1 MSTIQWPWAII
12 LCRFSDKPAE
22 PQQPQYY
29 VDLYT
34 QNGTGG
40 IADYWR
46 AVSSNALDLT
56 GSAVFGWLTMTH
68 PSSDVYTLT
77 FPGDRW
83 KLVQWGIDAARA
95 ANINLTP
102 FRAILVVH
110 NFGIDHGFAGNGVVI
125 VHGTPTLCE
134 FGFICHEMG
143 HGMGLPHSWS
153 ANPDQ
158 EYGDGWDVMSFA
170 TTTFQFPITFEGTQ
184 GAATVGINARNLDAL
199 GATPPSRVWQPT
211 GPDFSASLTLDPLSQ
226 MPLGNH
232 GPLVARI
239 PPSATNPP
247 RPSQSTYTIEYR
259 HQAGWDQGIP
269 EDSVSIREIRSNSLS
284 YLQPSIWGRF
294 RVGDQFVTTDPK
306 VFVRVTAINSTA
318 ATAAIRIWDLPDGC
332 LRKEDSK
339 PKVYLIQNQAKRWV
353 TSPAVLFA
361 LGKSWSDVRS
371 VPDGG
376 LMGVPNGPDV
386 LMLAISLSPHPPPV
400 NRLVQL
406 TVHAEDVNTHLPV
419 SGTVTFDGLVVGH
432 TDVAF
437 SHMFRANRV
446 FDPEIKKWVEGDVIV
461 PDGNV
466 TAPGYE
472 VASIDFGL

>member
-1 MSTIQWPWAII
+1 MNTIQWPWAIM
-12 LCRFSDKPAE
+12 LCRFADKPAE

-46 AVSSNALDLT
+46 AVSSNAVDLT
-56 GSAVFGWLTMTH
+56 GSSVFGWLTMNH
-68 PSSDVYTLT
+68 PSTDVYTLT

-125 VHGTPTLCE
+125 VHGNPTLCE

-143 HGMGLPHSWS
+143 HGMGPPRPWS

-158 EYGDGWDVMSFA
+158 EYGDGWHVMSFA

-199 GATPPSRVWQPT
+199 GATPPSRVWEPS

-232 GPLVARI
+232 GALVVRI
-239 PPSATNPP
+239 PPS
-247 RPSQSTYTIEYR
+247 
-259 HQAGWDQGIP
+259 
-269 EDSVSIREIRSNSLS
+269 
-284 YLQPSIWGRF
+284 
-294 RVGDQFVTTDPK
+294 
-306 VFVRVTAINSTA
+306 
-318 ATAAIRIWDLPDGC
+318 
-332 LRKEDSK
+332 
-339 PKVYLIQNQAKRWV
+339 
-353 TSPAVLFA
+353 
-361 LGKSWSDVRS
+361 
-371 VPDGG
+371 
-376 LMGVPNGPDV
+376 
-386 LMLAISLSPHPPPV
+386 
-400 NRLVQL
+400 
-406 TVHAEDVNTHLPV
+406 
-419 SGTVTFDGLVVGH
+419 
-432 TDVAF
+432 
-437 SHMFRANRV
+437 
-446 FDPEIKKWVEGDVIV
+446 
-461 PDGNV
+461 
-466 TAPGYE
+466 
-472 VASIDFGL
+472 